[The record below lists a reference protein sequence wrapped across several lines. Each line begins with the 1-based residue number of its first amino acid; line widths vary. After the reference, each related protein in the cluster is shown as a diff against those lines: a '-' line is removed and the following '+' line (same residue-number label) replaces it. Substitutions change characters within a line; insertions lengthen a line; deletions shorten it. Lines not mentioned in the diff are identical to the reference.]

1 MADDLAQWA
10 AARGAAF
17 FVRPDQ
23 ALLASLAKVSAW
35 AASQRYDAAAVNL
48 FLSNA
53 DCFLVAHGLAHGHV
67 VVTHERPSNSTK
79 RIKRWIVA
87 SAGELAGGN
96 LPGSVLS
103 EDTDVMIRASR
114 PTYSHRRYS
123 KP

>member
-79 RIKRWIVA
+79 RIKIPEACIALGVTVMTPFEMLRRERA
-87 SAGELAGGN
+87 RF
-96 LPGSVLS
+96 VLGPQ
-103 EDTDVMIRASR
+103 A
-114 PTYSHRRYS
+114 
-123 KP
+123 